1 MKITNRTEHKIVLN
15 SSKELE
21 NKIEHVDIHEVISER
36 QKVDAHTIFVGVE
49 GKAVLGENVT
59 DSKTQ
64 NVKATITLV
73 DDKITIS
80 IGDVS
85 ILIGNWL
92 DDLKLNVDVR
102 DYRTQND
109 S

>member
-21 NKIEHVDIHEVISER
+21 SRIEHVDIHEVISER
-36 QKVDAHTIFVGVE
+36 EKVDAHTIFVGVE
-49 GKAVLGENVT
+49 SKAVL
-59 DSKTQ
+59 
-64 NVKATITLV
+64 KATITLV

-80 IGDVS
+80 IGDDS
-85 ILIGNWL
+85 ILIGNWSDN
-92 DDLKLNVDVR
+92 DDLKLNVHVR
-102 DYRTQND
+102 DYRTEND